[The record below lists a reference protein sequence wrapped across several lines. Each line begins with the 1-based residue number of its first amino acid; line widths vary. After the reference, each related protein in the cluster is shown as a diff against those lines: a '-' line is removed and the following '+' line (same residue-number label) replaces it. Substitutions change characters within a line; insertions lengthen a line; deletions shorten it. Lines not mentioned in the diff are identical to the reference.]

1 MAALNKSVSFK
12 PVYNLLS
19 DDVDRLTGLS
29 AEEKDPFKA
38 KLVLKQRDAIL
49 KGLVAYGC
57 PKVST
62 PCYPDRHSCMKK

>member
-1 MAALNKSVSFK
+1 MALAALNKYASLK
-12 PVYNLLS
+12 QVYDLLS
-19 DDVDRLTGLS
+19 DDIDRLSGLS
-29 AEEKDPFKA
+29 TEEKAPFKA

-62 PCYPDRHSCMKK
+62 LFS